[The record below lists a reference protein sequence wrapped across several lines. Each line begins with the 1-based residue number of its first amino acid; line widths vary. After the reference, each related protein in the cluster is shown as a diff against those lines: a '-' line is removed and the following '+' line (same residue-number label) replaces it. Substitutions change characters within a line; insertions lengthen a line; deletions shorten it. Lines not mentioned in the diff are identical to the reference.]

1 MFKIGVAVAVAYSPM
16 VISSSCGFFLI
27 FFFFVVVVVVLR
39 YATDRRL
46 EFNY

>member
-1 MFKIGVAVAVAYSPM
+1 MFKLGVAVAVAYSPM
-16 VISSSCGFFLI
+16 VISSSYGFFLI
-27 FFFFVVVVVVLR
+27 FFFFVVVVVLW